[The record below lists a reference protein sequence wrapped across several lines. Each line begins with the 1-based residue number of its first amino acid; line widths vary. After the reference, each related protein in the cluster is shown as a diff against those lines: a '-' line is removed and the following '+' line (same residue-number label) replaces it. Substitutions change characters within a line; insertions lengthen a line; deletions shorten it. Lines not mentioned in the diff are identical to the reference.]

1 MAQYIVESGE
11 KDRYLTPRTLH
22 SSGQDPTMCVLNV
35 TDRYLTLKK
44 GHDIAEAHVISVVEP
59 VPSELEDSGYRACTV
74 QAGDAGQ
81 SSLVP
86 GHLTA
91 MYEHSIAELH
101 ENQVR
106 QFAQLIT
113 EFQDVF
119 AKDEFDLGGFT
130 DI

>member
-1 MAQYIVESGE
+1 MAQYMVEFGG
-11 KDRYLTPRTLH
+11 KDKYLTPWTLH
-22 SSGQDPTMCVLNV
+22 SSGKDPKLCVLNM

-44 GHDIAEAHVISVVEP
+44 RHDITEAHVVSVVEP

-74 QAGDAGQ
+74 QAWDAGQ

-91 MYEHSIAELH
+91 MYENYIAELD

-106 QFAQLIT
+106 QFAQSIT

-119 AKDEFDLGGFT
+119 C
-130 DI
+130 